1 MRLIKSMLLHGVCSI
16 SIAVISMGQSQAAG
30 SLLPEFAC
38 SSMRRVAQTIP
49 HTPMFFQRSFSSSRL
64 LSLYEP
70 LVTPSVPLVAM
81 KTDVRPFSSRSFSSI
96 SLGRYN
102 AFPLTYNSHFST
114 PRRFFSD
121 RVSEHNVRRI
131 GNPCIDGVF
140 QYGFE
145 SPIALKGFLNTVLGF
160 EGGKSIQSVE
170 YLKRDMPAADPTSSL
185 GYHFT
190 VDVRCRTIEGQHFL
204 VEMQN
209 DFRDDYHLKSL
220 IEHSRM
226 LSRLDI
232 DQTIEDKDQ
241 RFENN
246 IKDAN
251 RFWKSI
257 QGIYTVVITN
267 KGFPLSRMK
276 SSYQT
281 EPVMEPLL
289 VNAYELRHVEYLDR
303 HYGDVP
309 NQIVLLMLDNLK
321 KPVSGS
327 SSLIERWAYLFKDS
341 SMRSGVKKIQETKE
355 IEDPEIIVGQDE
367 AIREFIET
375 VDIEHLPLEIRDRY
389 LRAVLL
395 IYEGSR

>member
-1 MRLIKSMLLHGVCSI
+1 MRSNKSVLLRGVCSI

-30 SLLPEFAC
+30 SLLPEFVC
-38 SSMRRVAQTIP
+38 SSIRRVAHRMISPNSMILQC
-49 HTPMFFQRSFSSSRL
+49 RSYSSQL
-64 LSLYEP
+64 PSLPEP
-70 LVTPSVPLVAM
+70 VVNASVPLVSM
-81 KTDVRPFSSRSFSSI
+81 KTDLMPLSSRSFSSL
-96 SLGRYN
+96 SLRRCN
-102 AFPLTYNSHFST
+102 ALAAPYHSHFST

-121 RVSEHNVRRI
+121 KTPEHNVRRI

-145 SPIALKGFLNTVLGF
+145 SPVALKGFLNSVLGF
-160 EGGKSIQSVE
+160 EGGKAIQSIE

-190 VDVRCRTIEGQHFL
+190 VDVRCRTMEGQHFL

-232 DQTIEDKDQ
+232 DQTIEDQDQ
-241 RFENN
+241 RAEQSK
-246 IKDAN
+246 KDAN

-257 QGIYTVVITN
+257 QGVYTVVITN
-267 KGFPLSRMK
+267 KGFSLTRMK
-276 SSYQT
+276 DSYPT
-281 EPVMEPLL
+281 ESVMEPLL
-289 VNAYELRHVEYLDR
+289 VNPYELRHVQQLDR

-321 KPVSGS
+321 KPVSVS

-341 SMRSGVKKIQETKE
+341 SMRSGVKKNTRNK
-355 IEDPEIIVGQDE
+355 
-367 AIREFIET
+367 
-375 VDIEHLPLEIRDRY
+375 RY
-389 LRAVLL
+389 
-395 IYEGSR
+395 